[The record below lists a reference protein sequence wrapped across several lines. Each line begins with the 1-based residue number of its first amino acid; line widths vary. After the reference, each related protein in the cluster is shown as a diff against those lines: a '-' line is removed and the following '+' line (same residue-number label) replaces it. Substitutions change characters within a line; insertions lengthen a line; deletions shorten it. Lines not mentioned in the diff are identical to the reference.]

1 MNRTTKNPIE
11 KNSSQLEKPQP
22 AANKP
27 WIPVMSMFRQVLM
40 FSAMTA
46 ASAATVLIVS
56 DRTALQSAVQPAYEN
71 VLYENADYKT
81 AQSDAIALATVPS
94 ESLAAAPQ
102 VASDTLV
109 AQASGTGALVRDANF
124 IALAVEQVG
133 PAVVRID
140 SARTV
145 TTSRRPSVFDD
156 PVFRDFFGDMGVP
169 DQPAQRVERGT
180 GSGFILNAN
189 GTILTNAH
197 VVEGADRVT
206 VTFKDGREL
215 RGEVIGED
223 PLTDLAVI
231 KVDASNLPTVTVG
244 NSDTLRPGE
253 WAIAIGN
260 PLGLDNTVTAG
271 IISATGRT
279 SAQIRVPDRRVQF
292 IQTDAA
298 INPGNSGGPLL
309 NERGEVIGVNTAI
322 IGNAQGLGFAIPI
335 NQARAIAD
343 QLIANGRVEHA
354 YLGIQMR
361 TLTPA
366 LRDEI
371 NANSR
376 AGLRLQTDSGV
387 VVLGIARNAPAAQSG
402 LQLGDVIVSMNGRAV
417 TAADAVQRVVEST
430 AVGDAIAMTVQ
441 RGGRTVELA
450 VRPGAYPITQ
460 TSRR

>member
-1 MNRTTKNPIE
+1 
-11 KNSSQLEKPQP
+11 
-22 AANKP
+22 
-27 WIPVMSMFRQVLM
+27 MSMFRQVLM

-402 LQLGDVIVSMNGRAV
+402 LQLGDVIVSMNGRAI